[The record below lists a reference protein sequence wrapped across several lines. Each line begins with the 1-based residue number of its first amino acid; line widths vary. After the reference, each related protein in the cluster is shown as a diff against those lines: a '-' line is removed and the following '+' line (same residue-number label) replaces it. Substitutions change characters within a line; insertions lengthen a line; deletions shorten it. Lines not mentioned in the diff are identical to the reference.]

1 MTKCW
6 QPVSRPNAGRPSVVP
21 PAGDCPPDICMF
33 CPRTAAK
40 LHSTHRPGLMVT
52 LTSGQLQRCS
62 RTLQHAAPR
71 HSVTK
76 YISTAP
82 YCTKYKTTALP
93 RLSVQN
99 KMVAPPPDVKCM
111 DAEPKPRGWCWRLQS
126 RSKVSAAPPPTFLTA
141 SVSPVPSR
149 NVTWLKIWQFS
160 PIIKRVLYLQKLL

>member
-82 YCTKYKTTALP
+82 YCTKYNHCTAQTESAKCAARHRTLSVWMLSPNLEAGAGGCNPDLKYLLP
-93 RLSVQN
+93 R
-99 KMVAPPPDVKCM
+99 
-111 DAEPKPRGWCWRLQS
+111 PRHSSLLQCL
-126 RSKVSAAPPPTFLTA
+126 P
-141 SVSPVPSR
+141 SPAVMWPR
-149 NVTWLKIWQFS
+149 TKYGNLVH
-160 PIIKRVLYLQKLL
+160 